1 MCVQL
6 NKLATPPKKAA
17 EKKTVKR
24 EIRLSFMGPLCAC
37 TVDDKQKRSGK
48 TRPVCIIFASFS
60 TKEELSGMRFHDLII
75 IRGTRY
81 HDTLI
86 LLFDTKLRV
95 MFKTRHLFL
104 QATFSFLSLKFPK
117 NLRAARAIKIDWW
130 VSGDW
135 PMHYCLLMVSV
146 TRAKKFK
153 NLIKVR
159 VFRIANGFR
168 YGLTFW
174 YRVCV

>member
-1 MCVQL
+1 MTLSSGSCL
-6 NKLATPPKKAA
+6 
-17 EKKTVKR
+17 KKT
-24 EIRLSFMGPLCAC
+24 P
-37 TVDDKQKRSGK
+37 
-48 TRPVCIIFASFS
+48 
-60 TKEELSGMRFHDLII
+60 
-75 IRGTRY
+75 
-81 HDTLI
+81 
-86 LLFDTKLRV
+86 
-95 MFKTRHLFL
+95 FL
-104 QATFSFLSLKFPK
+104 QATFSFLSLKIPK

-153 NLIKVR
+153 NPRKVR

-174 YRVCV
+174 YRVCRSVRLKVRCRKIWWQSVGFGHCCCCCCGDAASVGTIVIVRCTNMISKSNSLVHAFTDLHVI

>member
-37 TVDDKQKRSGK
+37 TVDDKQKESGK

-75 IRGTRY
+75 IKGTRY

-86 LLFDTKLRV
+86 LLFDTHQGHV
-95 MFKTRHLFL
+95 
-104 QATFSFLSLKFPK
+104 LKNTQFGFI
-117 NLRAARAIKIDWW
+117 LH
-130 VSGDW
+130 V
-135 PMHYCLLMVSV
+135 V
-146 TRAKKFK
+146 
-153 NLIKVR
+153 
-159 VFRIANGFR
+159 AN
-168 YGLTFW
+168 
-174 YRVCV
+174 

>member
-1 MCVQL
+1 MLDCHLMQKLKIYNLTKFEFMPFDKCVCTTQQIG
-6 NKLATPPKKAA
+6 NATKKAA

-37 TVDDKQKRSGK
+37 TVDDKQKESGK

-86 LLFDTKLRV
+86 LLFDTHQGHVLKKIHNLALFF
-95 MFKTRHLFL
+95 MLLQTDTLLSFFLKT
-104 QATFSFLSLKFPK
+104 PK
-117 NLRAARAIKIDWW
+117 N
-130 VSGDW
+130 
-135 PMHYCLLMVSV
+135 
-146 TRAKKFK
+146 FK
-153 NLIKVR
+153 
-159 VFRIANGFR
+159 G
-168 YGLTFW
+168 T
-174 YRVCV
+174 CD